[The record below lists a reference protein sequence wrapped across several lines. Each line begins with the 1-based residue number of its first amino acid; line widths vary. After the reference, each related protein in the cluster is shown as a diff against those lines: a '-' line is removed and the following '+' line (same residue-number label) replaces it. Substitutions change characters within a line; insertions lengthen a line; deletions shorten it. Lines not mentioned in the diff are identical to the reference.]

1 MVRLS
6 EELKGMLKK
15 PLGKAGAL
23 ESLLPKIKGRKII
36 AVGDQVVFRLLS
48 KGIRPH
54 VAVFDFKTMRE
65 QVDEGVRKM
74 ISREYR
80 SPMKV
85 VNEPGTI
92 SEELFLLAPVL
103 VRNGGA
109 LYVEGEEDLAAFP
122 FILSL
127 AKNYVVLYGQPGE
140 GCVLVDEKS
149 EGRETVKKIAGKLGL
164 ASLSD
169 CLKEEE

>member
-15 PLGKAGAL
+15 PLGKTGTL
-23 ESLLPKIKGRKII
+23 ESLLPLVGGRKII
-36 AVGDQVVFRLLS
+36 AVGDQVVFALLS

-54 VAVFDFKTMRE
+54 VAVFDFKTMRAR
-65 QVDEGVRKM
+65 VDSGVRKR
-74 ISREYR
+74 IEREYP
-80 SPMKV
+80 SPMRV

-92 SEELFLLAPVL
+92 SEEIFLSAPML
-103 VRNGGA
+103 IRKGGA
-109 LYVEGEEDLAAFP
+109 LFVEGEEDLVAFP

-127 AKNYVVLYGQPGE
+127 TKKSVVLYGQPGE
-140 GCVLVDEKS
+140 GCVFVEDKS

-169 CLKEEE
+169 